1 MATLLMQS
9 AKRECVIKYAHI
21 HLRMK
26 VDMAATHT
34 ALRVRASASRKRA
47 TNLSL
52 SSDVLDA
59 AKHLAINI
67 SQVCDSH
74 LREVV
79 RREQERKWREDHADF
94 IAAYNT
100 TIDAEG
106 LPLDEWRSF

>member
-1 MATLLMQS
+1 MQPNPII
-9 AKRECVIKYAHI
+9 AP
-21 HLRMK
+21 
-26 VDMAATHT
+26 
-34 ALRVRASASRKRA
+34 RVRTSSSGKRA

-79 RREQERKWREDHADF
+79 RREQERKWREDHAAF
-94 IAAYNT
+94 IAAYNAP
-100 TIDAEG
+100 IEAEG
-106 LPLDEWRSF
+106 LPLDERRSF

>member
-1 MATLLMQS
+1 MPATQ
-9 AKRECVIKYAHI
+9 
-21 HLRMK
+21 
-26 VDMAATHT
+26 T
-34 ALRVRASASRKRA
+34 ARRVRAATPGKRA

-59 AKHLAINI
+59 AKHLEINI
-67 SQVCDSH
+67 SQVCDNY

-94 IAAYNT
+94 IAAYNA
-100 TIDAEG
+100 TIEAEG